1 MRSKKG
7 PMPTFRLFAALACAV
22 LFSGCVT
29 HTVSMKEVRD
39 FAQASSA
46 LAAYGG
52 LSARFRDTY
61 EREQPYLSPAADK
74 IARENDAKRRA
85 AYDDFISAQKVLVLY
100 MQTLN
105 QLAGDSRYDL
115 TPRLDELGDG
125 IKANMDTQVEKR
137 HVTAYS
143 GLTRLLT
150 RVILSNYQGRSVESM
165 VREADDDVQALLE
178 AMNALLRYYAKTSE
192 NEKRTVLGMFDVEL
206 PLAMRPQDRMLVTLA
221 KVHYL
226 NKSTE
231 YKLIDQRFKLALAGL
246 DKISLGHRKM
256 RDNMQNLSSDEVR
269 KYLAATARDLIMIR
283 EGLAG
288 AR

>member
-1 MRSKKG
+1 
-7 PMPTFRLFAALACAV
+7 MPTFRLLAALASAV

-29 HTVSMKEVRD
+29 HTVSMQEVRD

-61 EREQPYLSPAADK
+61 EREQPYLTPAADK
-74 IARENDAKRRA
+74 LARENDARRRA

-115 TPRLDELGDG
+115 TPRLDDLGDG
-125 IKANMDTQVEKR
+125 IKSNMDTQVEKR
-137 HVTAYS
+137 HVTAYT
-143 GLTRLLT
+143 GLARLVT
-150 RVILSNYQGRSVESM
+150 RVILSNYQARSVDNM
-165 VREADDDVQALLE
+165 VRDADDDVQALLE
-178 AMNALLRYYAKTSE
+178 AMSSLLRYYAKTSD

-206 PLAMRPQDRMLVTLA
+206 PLALRPQDRVLMTLA

-231 YKLIDQRFKLALAGL
+231 YRLIDQRFKLALDGL

-256 RDNMQNLSSDEVR
+256 RENMSNLSSAEVR
-269 KYLAATARDLIMIR
+269 KYLAATARDLVMIR

-288 AR
+288 AK

>member
-1 MRSKKG
+1 
-7 PMPTFRLFAALACAV
+7 MPTFRLLAALACAV

-29 HTVSMKEVRD
+29 HTVSMHEVRD

-61 EREQPYLSPAADK
+61 EREQPYLTPAADK
-74 IARENDAKRRA
+74 IARENDARRRA
-85 AYDDFISAQKVLVLY
+85 AYDDFVSAQKVLVLY

-105 QLAGDSRYDL
+105 QLAGDTRYDL
-115 TPRLDELGDG
+115 TPRLDDLGDG
-125 IKANMDTQVEKR
+125 IKSNMDTQVEKR
-137 HVTAYS
+137 HVTAYT
-143 GLTRLLT
+143 GLARLVT
-150 RVILSNYQGRSVESM
+150 RVILSNYQARSVDGM
-165 VREADDDVQALLE
+165 VRDADDDVQALLE
-178 AMNALLRYYAKTSE
+178 AMSALLRYYAKTSD
-192 NEKRTVLGMFDVEL
+192 NEKRTVLGMFDVEV
-206 PLAMRPQDRMLVTLA
+206 PLAARPQDRMLVTLA

-226 NKSTE
+226 NKATE

-256 RDNMQNLSSDEVR
+256 RDNMGKLNSAEVR
-269 KYLAATARDLIMIR
+269 KYLGATARDLIMIR